1 MRWKV
6 SGTRKSRECW
16 RSPKRRRRTRFSRRK
31 RICERCWSRR
41 GVKRRRHGERY
52 ERELRGPGTNLYGW
66 KRGGVGGAGS
76 ERGDLCGV
84 RRRATRMEEHVHGSG
99 RTTAGME
106 DTASVD
112 ENRTRAH
119 GADV

>member
-6 SGTRKSRECW
+6 SGTRKSQECW
-16 RSPKRRRRTRFSRRK
+16 RLRKRRRRIRCFRRK

-76 ERGDLCGV
+76 ARGDLCGV
-84 RRRATRMEEHVHGSG
+84 RRRATRVEEYVCGGG
-99 RTTAGME
+99 RIATGMG
-106 DTASVD
+106 DTLSVD